1 MNSTINEMMKQQ
13 INYIIQVICWL
24 LNFTMANPPKNILQT
39 TAATSILMIPGL
51 YSVMAWRTEE
61 FAELY
66 QVTLVSK

>member
-1 MNSTINEMMKQQ
+1 
-13 INYIIQVICWL
+13 
-24 LNFTMANPPKNILQT
+24 MANPPKNILQT